1 MTPTVVKD
9 EQELGLFVKSD
20 FDDYGL
26 DPYEFRIYA
35 RIVRRA
41 GRSDAWESIPNMA
54 KACMMSESRARRAI
68 QVLEAA
74 RLIESIER
82 SGYSALR
89 RLTPKSVWVHP
100 NQLSAIRAMLTRT
113 KSATPSKSDTGGKA
127 HTPNKSDTGVVTE
140 LTPLPLAK
148 VTDEGIP
155 IEGNLI
161 KVLPLTSEPEM
172 GGQKE
177 NLNSTNE
184 LVCVVAS
191 SLEQIAPL
199 NDEQADDFKNAKQAP
214 QVASYLNFLSQQ
226 VADVVQNML
235 SQLISSFALNPIPG
249 ALIASEMPDLQLAT
263 STGKAKIAA
272 IRRSAGGTSKRHSQ
286 SKANSTK
293 PKKAKSTA
301 QKTLAPTLPVLQSPE
316 RTQLLQELSKETSEL
331 PDSLQLNPNLA
342 SALDRYP
349 ERITDALEYFK
360 QANATWKNKPGI
372 GLFISAVNKGMKP
385 SLTKSGS
392 GWREWADEALR
403 RRLMSYSQSDNGDIL
418 IHLAN
423 GAQRLWS
430 EIRSLS
436 WSEIENIASCD
447 NDRNSLSRA
456 HRLEQNAA

>member
-1 MTPTVVKD
+1 MTATAVKD
-9 EQELGLFVKSD
+9 EQALGLFVKSD

-26 DPYEFRIYA
+26 NPYEFRIYA

-54 KACMMSESRARRAI
+54 KACMMSESRARRAL

-89 RLTPKSVWVHP
+89 RPTPKSVWANP
-100 NQLSAIRAMLTRT
+100 DQLSTIRAMFTRT
-113 KSATPSKSDTGGKA
+113 KSVTPIKSDTGKKTHTPSKSDTG
-127 HTPNKSDTGVVTE
+127 VVAE

-155 IEGNLI
+155 IKGNPI

-177 NLNSTNE
+177 NLNLTDE
-184 LVCVVAS
+184 LVFAVTS
-191 SLEQIAPL
+191 SQEQNQPL

-214 QVASYLNFLSQQ
+214 QVASYLNYLSQQ
-226 VADVVQNML
+226 VADVVQNTL

-249 ALIASEMPDLQLAT
+249 ALIASEISDFQLPTELAT

-272 IRRSAGGTSKRHSQ
+272 IRRSAASTTKLQ

-301 QKTLAPTLPVLQSPE
+301 QTTLAPTLPVLQSPE
-316 RTQLLQELSKETSEL
+316 RTQLLQELSKYTCEL

-349 ERITDALEYFK
+349 ERVTDALEYFK

-385 SLTKSGS
+385 SLTKPGS
-392 GWREWADEALR
+392 GWKEWADEALR
-403 RRLMSYSQSDNGDIL
+403 RRLMSYSQSCNGDIL

-423 GAQRLWS
+423 GVQRLWS

-436 WSEIENIASCD
+436 WSEIENLACSDCFD
-447 NDRNSLSRA
+447 
-456 HRLEQNAA
+456 QNAA

>member
-1 MTPTVVKD
+1 MTPTAVKD
-9 EQELGLFVKSD
+9 EQALGLFVKSD

-26 DPYEFRIYA
+26 NPYEFRIYA

-100 NQLSAIRAMLTRT
+100 DQLSAIRAFLTRT
-113 KSATPSKSDTGGKA
+113 KSATPSKSDTGSQT
-127 HTPNKSDTGVVTE
+127 HTKSKSDTGVVAE
-140 LTPLPLAK
+140 LIPLPLAK

-155 IEGNLI
+155 IEGNPI
-161 KVLPLTSEPEM
+161 KVLPLTSETEM
-172 GGQKE
+172 GGQKK
-177 NLNSTNE
+177 NLVTTDE
-184 LVCVVAS
+184 LVCAVTS
-191 SLEQIAPL
+191 YLEQDKL
-199 NDEQADDFKNAKQAP
+199 GNNEQADLKNGKHTP
-214 QVASYLNFLSQQ
+214 LVASYLNYLSQQ
-226 VADVVQNML
+226 VIDLVQNTL
-235 SQLISSFALNPIPG
+235 TGLVASFALTDPKSIPG
-249 ALIASEMPDLQLAT
+249 ALVASEMPDLQLAT

-272 IRRSAGGTSKRHSQ
+272 IRRSAVSTSKRHPQ

-293 PKKAKSTA
+293 PKKARSKAHT
-301 QKTLAPTLPVLQSPE
+301 TLAPTLPVLQSPE

-349 ERITDALEYFK
+349 ERVKDALEYFK

-372 GLFISAVNKGMKP
+372 GLFISAINKGMKP
-385 SLTKSGS
+385 SLTKPGS
-392 GWREWADEALR
+392 GWREWADEAVR
-403 RRLMSYSQSDNGDIL
+403 RRLMSYSQSCNGDIL
-418 IHLAN
+418 IHLTN

-436 WSEIENIASCD
+436 WSEIENLACSDCL
-447 NDRNSLSRA
+447 N
-456 HRLEQNAA
+456 QNAA

>member
-1 MTPTVVKD
+1 MTPTAVKD
-9 EQELGLFVKSD
+9 EQALGLFVKSD

-26 DPYEFRIYA
+26 NPYEFRIYA

-54 KACMMSESRARRAI
+54 KACMMSERRARRAL

-74 RLIESIER
+74 GLIESIER

-100 NQLSAIRAMLTRT
+100 DQLSAIRAMQTRT

-127 HTPNKSDTGVVTE
+127 HTKSKSDTGVVAE
-140 LTPLPLAK
+140 MTPLPLAK

-155 IEGNLI
+155 IEGIPI
-161 KVLPLTSEPEM
+161 KVLPLTSESEM

-177 NLNSTNE
+177 NLNSTDQ
-184 LVCVVAS
+184 LVCAVIS
-191 SLEQIAPL
+191 SQEQNQPLSDSQAALSNGKHAPL
-199 NDEQADDFKNAKQAP
+199 
-214 QVASYLNFLSQQ
+214 VASYLNYLSQQ
-226 VADVVQNML
+226 VVDVVQNTL
-235 SQLISSFALNPIPG
+235 NQLISSFALNPIPG
-249 ALIASEMPDLQLAT
+249 ALITSEISNFQLPAQLAT
-263 STGKAKIAA
+263 NTGKAKSVA
-272 IRRSAGGTSKRHSQ
+272 IRRSAGATSKRSLAPT
-286 SKANSTK
+286 ANSTK
-293 PKKAKSTA
+293 PKKAKPTA
-301 QKTLAPTLPVLQSPE
+301 QTTLAPTLPALQSPE
-316 RTQLLQELSKETSEL
+316 RTQLLQELSKLTNEL

-342 SALDRYP
+342 NALDRYP
-349 ERITDALEYFK
+349 ERVTDALEYFK

-385 SLTKSGS
+385 SLTKPGS

-403 RRLMSYSQSDNGDIL
+403 RRLMSYSQSCNGDIL

-423 GAQRLWS
+423 GVQRLWS

-436 WSEIENIASCD
+436 WSEIENLACSD
-447 NDRNSLSRA
+447 
-456 HRLEQNAA
+456 RLERNAA